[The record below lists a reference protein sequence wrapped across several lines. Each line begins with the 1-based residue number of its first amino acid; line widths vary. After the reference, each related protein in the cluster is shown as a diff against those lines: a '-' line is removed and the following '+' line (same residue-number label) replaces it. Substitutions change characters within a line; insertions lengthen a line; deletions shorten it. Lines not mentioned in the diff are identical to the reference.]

1 MSKSI
6 RVDKVLS
13 NMGYGTRTQI
23 KKQMKKGIVTL
34 NGEVIKKPGTL
45 MNPDEDVLTYFGDEV
60 EYREHIYLVMN
71 KPQGLI
77 SATCDDE
84 HLTIIDV
91 LQPEDKVF
99 SPFPVGRL
107 DLDTEGIIF
116 ITNDGKFSYK
126 FTSPNKRIDKVY
138 YVEVAED
145 IEENYHEEFEKGIY
159 FKEEDYRTLP
169 ATLEVFEDDKKKCYL
184 TIQEGKYHQVKRMF
198 LHMGNEVTF
207 LKRVKIADFELP
219 EELEPGEYR
228 ELTEEE
234 VEHLINLDK

>member
-169 ATLEVFEDDKKKCYL
+169 AKLEVFEDDKKKCYL

>member
-1 MSKSI
+1 MSKSM
-6 RVDKVLS
+6 RLDKVLS

-34 NGEVIKKPGTL
+34 NGEVVKKPGTL
-45 MNPDEDVLTYFGDEV
+45 MNPDEDILTYFGEKV
-60 EYREHIYLVMN
+60 EYREFIYLVMN

-77 SATCDDE
+77 SATFDNQ
-84 HLTIIDV
+84 HPTIIDV
-91 LQPEDKVF
+91 LQEEDRIF
-99 SPFPVGRL
+99 EPFPVGRL
-107 DLDTEGIIF
+107 DIDTEGIIF

-126 FTSPNKRIDKVY
+126 FTSPNKKIDKVY
-138 YVEVAED
+138 YVELAED
-145 IEENYHEEFEKGIY
+145 IDDSYHEEFEKGIY

-169 ATLEVFEDDKKKCYL
+169 AKLEVFEDDSRKCYL

-198 LHMGNEVTF
+198 IHMGNEVTF

-219 EELEPGEYR
+219 ENLEPGDYR

-234 VEHLINLDK
+234 VEHLMHLDK